1 MWMLITLLPGLV
13 KGNILGNGDFE
24 TGGLSPWTCVASQ
37 CHVTEGVLG
46 ITKSL
51 VWISGHHYIIC
62 RCQ

>member
-1 MWMLITLLPGLV
+1 MWMLTALLTGLV

-46 ITKSL
+46 IN
-51 VWISGHHYIIC
+51 
-62 RCQ
+62 